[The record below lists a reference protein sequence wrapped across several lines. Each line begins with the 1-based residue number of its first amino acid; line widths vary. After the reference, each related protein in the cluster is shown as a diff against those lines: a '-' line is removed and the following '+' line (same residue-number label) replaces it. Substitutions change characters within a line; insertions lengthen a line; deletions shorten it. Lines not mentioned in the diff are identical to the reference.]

1 MIVGTRHD
9 SPELMVST
17 RKLTRPMGVA
27 VQPESGN
34 LAVAV
39 DVQIWQFGNTPEFLA
54 RVDPTSAHD
63 ACYVPRQA
71 IYTGPIDAHEI
82 AWCGGE
88 LWVVNTLFS
97 CLCTLNVRHNF
108 VPRWKP
114 RFVTALTADDRC
126 HLNGLAV
133 ADGRP
138 SFVTALGETDTRE
151 GWRPSK
157 ATGGCVV
164 EVASGKA
171 VVRGLSMPHSPRIK
185 SGELWLLESGHGR
198 LVRADRARGRG
209 RADCRDARLCP
220 RLGIRGP
227 VRIRRPLEAS
237 PVVGSEIDLRQPAD
251 LGAVD
256 PAKLR
261 RFGLG
266 PG

>member
-1 MIVGTRHD
+1 MIAGTRHD

-54 RVDPTSAHD
+54 RVDPTDLRRVLPA
-63 ACYVPRQA
+63 AQA

-171 VVRGLSMPHSPRIK
+171 VVQGLSMPHSPHQVRRALAPGIGPWATRP
-185 SGELWLLESGHGR
+185 SGPSE
-198 LVRADRARGRG
+198 VRG